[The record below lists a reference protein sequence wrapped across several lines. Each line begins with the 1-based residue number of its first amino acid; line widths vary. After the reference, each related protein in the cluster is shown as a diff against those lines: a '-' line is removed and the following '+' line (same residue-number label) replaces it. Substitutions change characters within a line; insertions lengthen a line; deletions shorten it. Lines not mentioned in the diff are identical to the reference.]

1 MGRNI
6 LRSSFVTALMVSVF
20 TITLG
25 GAVDQSDAL
34 KVAAKALGVNRIK
47 TLEFIASG
55 SSFTVGQNFT
65 PDVPWPTIPVKTYDA
80 LINYETSS
88 MRLELV
94 REMGER
100 MPPGGGVPF
109 TGELRQIQVVR
120 GDEAWNAPG
129 PRPKRE
135 GAAPATPCTLPE
147 AGGTSW
153 QGPAPESQALC
164 MLTIWTTPQG
174 FIKAAMANHA
184 VTKKVSSGTE
194 VSFTIAQKYPVK
206 GIINAHHQVEAVRTW
221 VSQSLVGDM
230 LVETDY
236 SGYKHFAGV
245 LFPTHIMQKQDGIP
259 SLDLNVVSVSA
270 NPAVDITVPA
280 DLRNTPPEQIVKSQ
294 KVADGVYW
302 LIG

>member
-1 MGRNI
+1 MRSNT
-6 LRSSFVTALMVSVF
+6 LRSSFIATAMVSML
-20 TITLG
+20 TMTLA

-34 KVAAKALGVNRIK
+34 KAAANALGINRIN

-55 SSFTVGQNFT
+55 TSFTVGQNFT
-65 PDVPWPTIPVKTYDA
+65 PTAPWPTVPVKTYDA

-129 PRPKRE
+129 PGPKRE

-153 QGPAPESQALC
+153 QGPAPESQ
-164 MLTIWTTPQG
+164 IG
-174 FIKAAMANHA
+174 R
-184 VTKKVSSGTE
+184 
-194 VSFTIAQKYPVK
+194 
-206 GIINAHHQVEAVRTW
+206 AHV
-221 VSQSLVGDM
+221 
-230 LVETDY
+230 
-236 SGYKHFAGV
+236 
-245 LFPTHIMQKQDGIP
+245 
-259 SLDLNVVSVSA
+259 
-270 NPAVDITVPA
+270 
-280 DLRNTPPEQIVKSQ
+280 
-294 KVADGVYW
+294 
-302 LIG
+302 